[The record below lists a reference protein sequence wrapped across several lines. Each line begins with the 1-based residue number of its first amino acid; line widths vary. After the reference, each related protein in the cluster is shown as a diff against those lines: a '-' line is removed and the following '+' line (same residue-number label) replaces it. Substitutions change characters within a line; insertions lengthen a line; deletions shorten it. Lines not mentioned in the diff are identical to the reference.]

1 MGGDGKISFHI
12 ESMTLGKPDVTEY
25 HLGDPPRPPRDANAT
40 DSPDDQQPRKY
51 YGLDMF
57 KIMAFLKKFKPSI
70 INEFNMQL
78 EQHTEHFYFPS
89 HMFGGLFDMNLA
101 SANFKFH
108 ETYLEMEMDPIFIKP
123 VYDDETEP
131 RFIYE
136 KFKPST
142 PPLIDEQ
149 DYTFKEVVTAEGKV
163 TKTRVRDQNM
173 IEIFRNQ
180 VQIFGEVPLI
190 LSK

>member
-1 MGGDGKISFHI
+1 
-12 ESMTLGKPDVTEY
+12 MTLGKPDVTEY
-25 HLGDPPRPPRDANAT
+25 HLGDPPRPARDPNST
-40 DSPDDQQPRKY
+40 EPVNDEPRKY

-78 EQHTEHFYFPS
+78 EQNTEHFFFPS
-89 HMFGGLFDMNLA
+89 RMFGGLFDMNLA

-108 ETYLEMEMDPIFIKP
+108 ETYLEMEMDPIFQKP

-136 KFKPST
+136 KFKPSA
-142 PPLIDEQ
+142 PPPIDDM

-163 TKTRVRDQNM
+163 IKTRVRDQNM
-173 IEIFRNQ
+173 VEIFRNQ